1 MRPVDPRHETRPWMR
16 ERDPATRKREADL
29 AGMHVAREDEIER
42 RARNPLDDTWEMAQQ
57 EAKCPPGV
65 SELIRTRA
73 LCPVG
78 FGSTPTTQTG
88 SPRARR
94 FGLVSEQPRPLE
106 IAELCRAR
114 EGIAGYGDVMVA
126 EHDERV
132 VERREQ

>member
-1 MRPVDPRHETRPWMR
+1 
-16 ERDPATRKREADL
+16 
-29 AGMHVAREDEIER
+29 MHVAGEDEIER

-57 EAKCPPGV
+57 EARCCPGV

-78 FGSTPTTQTG
+78 FRVDADDANQLPAELDG
-88 SPRARR
+88 
-94 FGLVSEQPRPLE
+94 FGFVSEQPRPLE

-132 VERREQ
+132 VESREQCT